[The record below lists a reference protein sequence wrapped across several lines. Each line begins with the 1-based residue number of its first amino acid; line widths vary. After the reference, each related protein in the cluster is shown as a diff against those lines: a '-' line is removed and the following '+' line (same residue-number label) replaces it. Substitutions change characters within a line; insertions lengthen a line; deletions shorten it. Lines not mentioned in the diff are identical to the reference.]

1 MLRRNETA
9 RQVKQGTK
17 ASDENMAQRKTK
29 RPNTSCNPFK
39 LSRDEKNHEEKHG
52 VPLVEFE
59 PEIRETATYVYD
71 DRETSEM
78 ATPVS
83 PHTLKLFE
91 AIRED
96 EMELVEQ
103 ELDNLT
109 DTQEIDR
116 TGQHGMALIHV
127 AARYNLSRI
136 VKILLEHGADIN
148 LGTKEYQ
155 LTPLHFA
162 ARYVISVILSVES
175 LPVISYRPNLHIITK
190 SNRLWNSWFPS
201 AS

>member
-1 MLRRNETA
+1 MAQKNETTRKA
-9 RQVKQGTK
+9 KQGTK
-17 ASDENMAQRKTK
+17 LSDENMAQRNTK
-29 RPNTSCNPFK
+29 RHNTSCNPFK
-39 LSRDEKNHEEKHG
+39 LRRDGKDTEEKHG
-52 VPLVEFE
+52 VPLVDFE
-59 PEIRETATYVYD
+59 PEAKETATFVYD

-96 EMELVEQ
+96 EMELVEE

-109 DTQEIDR
+109 DMQEIDR
-116 TGQHGMALIHV
+116 TGRHGFALIHV

-136 VKILLEHGADIN
+136 VKILLEHGANIN
-148 LGTKEYQ
+148 LGTKEYH

-162 ARYVISVILSVES
+162 ARYVCS
-175 LPVISYRPNLHIITK
+175 
-190 SNRLWNSWFPS
+190 
-201 AS
+201 

>member
-1 MLRRNETA
+1 MCCLKRIIQKRSPGAVVGTEERNNEESEGP
-9 RQVKQGTK
+9 KL
-17 ASDENMAQRKTK
+17 SDENMAQRNTK
-29 RPNTSCNPFK
+29 RHNTSCNPFK
-39 LSRDEKNHEEKHG
+39 LRRDGPKDTEEKHG
-52 VPLVEFE
+52 VPLVDFE
-59 PEIRETATYVYD
+59 PEAKETATFVYD

-96 EMELVEQ
+96 EMELVEE

-109 DTQEIDR
+109 DMQEIDR
-116 TGQHGMALIHV
+116 TGRHGFALIHV

-136 VKILLEHGADIN
+136 AKILLEHGANIN
-148 LGTKEYQ
+148 LGTKEYH

-162 ARYVISVILSVES
+162 ARYVCS
-175 LPVISYRPNLHIITK
+175 
-190 SNRLWNSWFPS
+190 
-201 AS
+201 

>member
-1 MLRRNETA
+1 
-9 RQVKQGTK
+9 
-17 ASDENMAQRKTK
+17 MAQRKPK
-29 RPNTSCNPFK
+29 RPKTSCNPFK
-39 LSRDEKNHEEKHG
+39 LRRDEKDPEEKHG

-59 PEIRETATYVYD
+59 PDTKEKATYVYD

-96 EMELVEQ
+96 EMELVEE
-103 ELDNLT
+103 ELDNLK
-109 DTQEIDR
+109 DTHEIDR
-116 TGQHGMALIHV
+116 TGKHGFALIHV

-148 LGTKEYQ
+148 VGTKEYQ

-162 ARYVISVILSVES
+162 ARYVLSVILS
-175 LPVISYRPNLHIITK
+175 
-190 SNRLWNSWFPS
+190 
-201 AS
+201 